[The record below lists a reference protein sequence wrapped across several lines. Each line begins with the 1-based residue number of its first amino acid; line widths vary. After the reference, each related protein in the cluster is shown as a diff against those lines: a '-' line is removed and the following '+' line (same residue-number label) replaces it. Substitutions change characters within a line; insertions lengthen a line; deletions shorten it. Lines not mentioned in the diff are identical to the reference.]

1 MRENIKLKI
10 ILDNLIKAKLS
21 FESCLAGEGQM
32 RSPDNAGAGANIG
45 EGNAVFSTGAK
56 ARASV
61 CSSCFVLRSGNTAWY
76 PKVLISLS
84 PSGG

>member
-45 EGNAVFSTGAK
+45 EGSAVFSTGAK
-56 ARASV
+56 AHASV

-76 PKVLISLS
+76 PKVLISLN
-84 PSGG
+84 PMGG